1 MTTNPDLQRI
11 TGTALT
17 LTFML
22 NAYIKRH
29 EQVPVIEALTTAG
42 EDDYI
47 KRAYTLSERVYE
59 LLIKEEAAQEMEHD
73 PRGVHTAGRKVEGY

>member
-1 MTTNPDLQRI
+1 MTELQRI

-29 EQVPVIEALTTAG
+29 ERVPVIEAMITAG

-47 KRAYTLSERVYE
+47 KRTYTLAEQVYE
-59 LLIKEEAAQEMEHD
+59 LLIKEAVRQETEH
-73 PRGVHTAGRKVEGY
+73 ES

>member
-17 LTFML
+17 LTFL
-22 NAYIKRH
+22 LSAYIKRH
-29 EQVPVIEALTTAG
+29 ERVSVREALTTAG

-47 KRAYTLSERVYE
+47 KRAYTLSEQVYD
-59 LLIKEEAAQEMEHD
+59 LLIKEEVAQEMEHD
-73 PRGVHTAGRKVEGY
+73 TIR

>member
-17 LTFML
+17 LTL
-22 NAYIKRH
+22 LLSAYIERH
-29 EQVPVIEALTTAG
+29 EQVPVLEAMTTAG

-47 KRAYTLSERVYE
+47 KRAYNLAEQVYE
-59 LLIKEEAAQEMEHD
+59 LLIKEEVAQEMEYD
-73 PRGVHTAGRKVEGY
+73 PR

>member
-1 MTTNPDLQRI
+1 MTELQRI

-22 NAYIKRH
+22 DVYIKRH
-29 EQVPVIEALTTAG
+29 EQVPVLEAMTTAG

-47 KRAYTLSERVYE
+47 KRAYNLAEQVYE
-59 LLIKEEAAQEMEHD
+59 LLIKEAVRQEMEHD
-73 PRGVHTAGRKVEGY
+73 TIG

>member
-1 MTTNPDLQRI
+1 MTELQRI

-29 EQVPVIEALTTAG
+29 EQVSVIEAMTTAR

-47 KRAYTLSERVYE
+47 KRAYNLAEQVYE
-59 LLIKEEAAQEMEHD
+59 LLIKEEVAQETEHD
-73 PRGVHTAGRKVEGY
+73 TIR

>member
-1 MTTNPDLQRI
+1 MADNTELQRI

-29 EQVPVIEALTTAG
+29 ERVPVLEAMTTAG

-47 KRAYTLSERVYE
+47 KRAYNLSEQVYE
-59 LLIKEEAAQEMEHD
+59 LLIKEAVRQEMEHD
-73 PRGVHTAGRKVEGY
+73 TIR

>member
-1 MTTNPDLQRI
+1 MADNPELQRI

-29 EQVPVIEALTTAG
+29 EQVPVLEAMTTAG

-47 KRAYTLSERVYE
+47 KRAYNLAEQVYE
-59 LLIKEEAAQEMEHD
+59 LLIKEAVRQETEHD
-73 PRGVHTAGRKVEGY
+73 PR

>member
-1 MTTNPDLQRI
+1 MTELQRI

-22 NAYIKRH
+22 DAYIKRH
-29 EQVPVIEALTTAG
+29 EQVPVIEAMTTAR

-47 KRAYTLSERVYE
+47 KRAYSLSEQVYE
-59 LLIKEEAAQEMEHD
+59 LLIKEAVLQETEHD
-73 PRGVHTAGRKVEGY
+73 TIR

>member
-29 EQVPVIEALTTAG
+29 EQVSILKALTTAG

-47 KRAYTLSERVYE
+47 KRAYALSEQVYE
-59 LLIKEEAAQEMEHD
+59 LLIKEEVAQEMEHD
-73 PRGVHTAGRKVEGY
+73 TIR

>member
-1 MTTNPDLQRI
+1 MTELQRI

-22 NAYIKRH
+22 NAYIGRH
-29 EQVPVIEALTTAG
+29 EQVPVIEAMTTAG

-47 KRAYTLSERVYE
+47 KRAYNLAEQVYE
-59 LLIKEEAAQEMEHD
+59 LLIKEAVLQETEHD
-73 PRGVHTAGRKVEGY
+73 TIG

>member
-17 LTFML
+17 LTL
-22 NAYIKRH
+22 LLSAYIKRH

-42 EDDYI
+42 EDDYLKI
-47 KRAYTLSERVYE
+47 ACDKAEEVYQ
-59 LLIKEEAAQEMEHD
+59 LLIKEEVAQEMEHD
-73 PRGVHTAGRKVEGY
+73 TIR

>member
-1 MTTNPDLQRI
+1 MTELQRI

-29 EQVPVIEALTTAG
+29 EQVPVIEAMTTAG

-47 KRAYTLSERVYE
+47 TRAYNLAEQVYE
-59 LLIKEEAAQEMEHD
+59 LLIKEAVRQETEHD
-73 PRGVHTAGRKVEGY
+73 TIG

>member
-1 MTTNPDLQRI
+1 MTELQRI

-29 EQVPVIEALTTAG
+29 EQVPVIEAMTTAG

-47 KRAYTLSERVYE
+47 KRAYNLAEQVYE
-59 LLIKEEAAQEMEHD
+59 LLIKETVRQEMEHD
-73 PRGVHTAGRKVEGY
+73 TIR

>member
-1 MTTNPDLQRI
+1 MTELQRI

-22 NAYIKRH
+22 NAYIERH
-29 EQVPVIEALTTAG
+29 EQVPVLEAMTTAG

-47 KRAYTLSERVYE
+47 KRAYNLAEQAYE
-59 LLIKEEAAQEMEHD
+59 LLIKEAVRQETEHD
-73 PRGVHTAGRKVEGY
+73 TNR

>member
-1 MTTNPDLQRI
+1 MADNPELQRI

-29 EQVPVIEALTTAG
+29 EQVPVIETMITAG

-47 KRAYTLSERVYE
+47 KRAYNLSEQVYE
-59 LLIKEEAAQEMEHD
+59 LLIKEEVRQEVEHD
-73 PRGVHTAGRKVEGY
+73 S

>member
-1 MTTNPDLQRI
+1 MTELQRI

-22 NAYIKRH
+22 DVYIKRH
-29 EQVPVIEALTTAG
+29 EQVSVFEALTTAG

-47 KRAYTLSERVYE
+47 KRAYTLAEQVYE
-59 LLIKEEAAQEMEHD
+59 LLIKEAVRQEMEHD
-73 PRGVHTAGRKVEGY
+73 PR

>member
-1 MTTNPDLQRI
+1 MADNPELQRI

-29 EQVPVIEALTTAG
+29 EQVPVLEAMTTAG

-47 KRAYTLSERVYE
+47 KRAYTLAEQVYH
-59 LLIKEEAAQEMEHD
+59 LLIKEEVAQEIEHD
-73 PRGVHTAGRKVEGY
+73 S

>member
-1 MTTNPDLQRI
+1 MTDNPELQRI

-22 NAYIKRH
+22 DAYIKRH
-29 EQVPVIEALTTAG
+29 EQVPVIEAMTTAG

-47 KRAYTLSERVYE
+47 KRAYNLSEQVYD
-59 LLIKEEAAQEMEHD
+59 LLIKEEVAQKLENKTE
-73 PRGVHTAGRKVEGY
+73 

>member
-1 MTTNPDLQRI
+1 MTELQRI

-22 NAYIKRH
+22 NAYIERH
-29 EQVPVIEALTTAG
+29 EQVPVIEAMTTAG

-47 KRAYTLSERVYE
+47 KRAYNLAEQVYE
-59 LLIKEEAAQEMEHD
+59 LLIKEAVRQEMEHD
-73 PRGVHTAGRKVEGY
+73 TNR

>member
-1 MTTNPDLQRI
+1 MTELQRI

-29 EQVPVIEALTTAG
+29 EQAPVLEAMTTAG

-47 KRAYTLSERVYE
+47 KRAYNLAEQVYH
-59 LLIKEEAAQEMEHD
+59 LLIKEEVAQETEHD
-73 PRGVHTAGRKVEGY
+73 TNR

>member
-1 MTTNPDLQRI
+1 MTELQRI

-22 NAYIKRH
+22 DAYIKRH
-29 EQVPVIEALTTAG
+29 EQVPVIEAMTTAG

-47 KRAYTLSERVYE
+47 KRAYNLAEQVYE
-59 LLIKEEAAQEMEHD
+59 LLIKEEVRQEMEHD
-73 PRGVHTAGRKVEGY
+73 TIR

>member
-1 MTTNPDLQRI
+1 MTELQRI

-29 EQVPVIEALTTAG
+29 EQVPVIEAMTTAG

-47 KRAYTLSERVYE
+47 KRAYNLAEQVYE
-59 LLIKEEAAQEMEHD
+59 LLIKEAVRQEMEHD
-73 PRGVHTAGRKVEGY
+73 TIR

>member
-1 MTTNPDLQRI
+1 MTELQRI

-29 EQVPVIEALTTAG
+29 ERVPVLEAMTTAR

-47 KRAYTLSERVYE
+47 KRAYNLSEQVYE
-59 LLIKEEAAQEMEHD
+59 LLIKETVRQEMEHD
-73 PRGVHTAGRKVEGY
+73 TIR

>member
-1 MTTNPDLQRI
+1 MTELQRI

-22 NAYIKRH
+22 NAYIERH
-29 EQVPVIEALTTAG
+29 EQVPVIEAMTTAG

-47 KRAYTLSERVYE
+47 KRAYNLAEQVYE
-59 LLIKEEAAQEMEHD
+59 LLIKEAVRQEMEHD
-73 PRGVHTAGRKVEGY
+73 S

>member
-1 MTTNPDLQRI
+1 MADNPELQRI

-17 LTFML
+17 LTLML

-29 EQVPVIEALTTAG
+29 EQVPVIEAMTTAG

-47 KRAYTLSERVYE
+47 KRAYNLAEQVYE
-59 LLIKEEAAQEMEHD
+59 LLIKEAVRQEMEHD
-73 PRGVHTAGRKVEGY
+73 S

>member
-1 MTTNPDLQRI
+1 MADNPELQRI

-29 EQVPVIEALTTAG
+29 EQVSVIEAMTTAR

-47 KRAYTLSERVYE
+47 KRAYSLAEQVYE
-59 LLIKEEAAQEMEHD
+59 LLIKEAVRQEIEHD
-73 PRGVHTAGRKVEGY
+73 PR

>member
-1 MTTNPDLQRI
+1 MTELQRI

-29 EQVPVIEALTTAG
+29 ERVPVIEAMTTAG

-47 KRAYTLSERVYE
+47 KRAYNLSEQVYE
-59 LLIKEEAAQEMEHD
+59 LLIKETVRQEMEHD
-73 PRGVHTAGRKVEGY
+73 TIR

>member
-1 MTTNPDLQRI
+1 MTELQRI

-29 EQVPVIEALTTAG
+29 EQVPVIEAMTTAR

-47 KRAYTLSERVYE
+47 KRAYTLAEQVYE
-59 LLIKEEAAQEMEHD
+59 LLIKEEVRQEMDHD
-73 PRGVHTAGRKVEGY
+73 TIG

>member
-1 MTTNPDLQRI
+1 MNEELQRI
-11 TGTALT
+11 IGTALT

-29 EQVPVIEALTTAG
+29 EQVPLIEAMTTAR

-73 PRGVHTAGRKVEGY
+73 TIR

>member
-1 MTTNPDLQRI
+1 MTELQRI

-22 NAYIKRH
+22 NAYIKQH
-29 EQVPVIEALTTAG
+29 EQVPVIEAMTTVR

-47 KRAYTLSERVYE
+47 KRVYNLSEQVYD
-59 LLIKEEAAQEMEHD
+59 LLIKEAVQQEMEHD
-73 PRGVHTAGRKVEGY
+73 TIR

>member
-1 MTTNPDLQRI
+1 MTTDPDLQRI

-22 NAYIKRH
+22 NAYIKWH
-29 EQVPVIEALTTAG
+29 EPVPALEIMTTAG

-47 KRAYTLSERVYE
+47 KRAYDLSEQVYQ
-59 LLIKEEAAQEMEHD
+59 LLIKEEVAQEMEHD
-73 PRGVHTAGRKVEGY
+73 P